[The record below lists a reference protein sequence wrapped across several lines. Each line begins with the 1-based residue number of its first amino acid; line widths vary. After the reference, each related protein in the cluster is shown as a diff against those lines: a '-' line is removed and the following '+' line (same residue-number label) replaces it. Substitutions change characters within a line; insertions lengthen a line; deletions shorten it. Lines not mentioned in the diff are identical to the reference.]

1 VEVRALDDLDVDLRA
16 GGGKAIAELRPL
28 VAAVGVELE
37 QERVE
42 AEQRTH
48 QQHTAVAVLHIGGM
62 HDSLHQQALGID
74 QDVSF
79 LALDLLAGII
89 ARLIEPARPSNLKL
103 HLLAQTLTEPFLRP
117 LDAVKK

>member
-1 VEVRALDDLDVDLRA
+1 
-16 GGGKAIAELRPL
+16 
-28 VAAVGVELE
+28 
-37 QERVE
+37 
-42 AEQRTH
+42 
-48 QQHTAVAVLHIGGM
+48 M